1 MNIRIFPFLTR
12 LFDILNQILDKKFSP
27 MNYQTFQPNN
37 DLNSLIKCYWTLEVP
52 AEYSS
57 EKQRIVP
64 DGCME
69 LIFILGDDIKRY
81 TAESEFIIQPRA
93 IVVGQITEPFIIQ
106 PVGYVH
112 CFATRFYP
120 YGVANFIKTPLK
132 NLENK
137 ETPIAELFGPS
148 TAGELEQK
156 IIHAASTQQRIEIV
170 ETFLLN
176 KLNEKATIDR
186 IVKSTVDALMA
197 TNGSSPIKEIIKED
211 LSKRRQLERK
221 FLKQIGMS
229 PKQLGKVVRLQTAL
243 KLLLNQKSES
253 FTEIAYE
260 SEYYDQNHFIK
271 DFKEFTGITP
281 KEFLGKEQ
289 MILSSLFYTND

>member
-1 MNIRIFPFLTR
+1 
-12 LFDILNQILDKKFSP
+12 
-27 MNYQTFQPNN
+27 MNYQTFQPGN
-37 DLNSLIKCYWTLEVP
+37 DLNPLVKCHWTLEVP
-52 AEYSS
+52 AEFKS
-57 EKQRIVP
+57 EKQKIVP

-81 TAESEFIIQPRA
+81 TSETDYIIQPRS
-93 IVVGQITEPFIIQ
+93 IVVGQLTEPFTIQ

-112 CFATRFYP
+112 CFGTRFYP
-120 YGVANFIKTPLK
+120 YGMANFIPTPLK

-137 ETPIAELFGPS
+137 ETPIAALFGQA
-148 TAGELEQK
+148 TADALTQK
-156 IIHAASTQQRIEIV
+156 IIHAGSTAQRIELI
-170 ETFLLN
+170 EAFLQH
-176 KLNEKATIDR
+176 KLNEKTTIDH
-186 IVKSTVDALMA
+186 IVKSTVDALLE
-197 TNGSSPIKEIIKED
+197 TSGSTPIKTILKDD

-243 KLLLNQKSES
+243 KLLLDQKTGT

-271 DFKEFTGITP
+271 DFKEFTGTTP
-281 KEFLGKEQ
+281 KEFLADEQ
-289 MILSSLFYTND
+289 MLLSSLFYKPD

>member
-1 MNIRIFPFLTR
+1 MT
-12 LFDILNQILDKKFSP
+12 
-27 MNYQTFQPNN
+27 YHTFQPNR
-37 DLNSLIKCYWTLEVP
+37 DLDSLIKCYWTLEVQ
-52 AEYSS
+52 AEFNS
-57 EKQRIVP
+57 EKQRIIP

-69 LIFILGDDIKRY
+69 LIFILGDDIRRY
-81 TAESEFIIQPRA
+81 TSENEFIIQPRA
-93 IVVGQITEPFIIQ
+93 IVVGQITEPFTIQ

-120 YGVANFIKTPLK
+120 YGVTNFIKTPLK
-132 NLENK
+132 DLENK
-137 ETPIAELFGPS
+137 ETPIAEIFGQT
-148 TAGELEQK
+148 TANELEQQ
-156 IIHAASTQQRIEIV
+156 IIHAAGTQQRIEII

-176 KLNEKATIDR
+176 ILNEKATIDN
-186 IVKSTVDALMA
+186 IVKTTVDALLA
-197 TNGSSPIKEIIKED
+197 TSGSSPIKSILKED

-243 KLLLNQKSES
+243 KLLLNQQTET

-271 DFKEFTGITP
+271 DFKEFTGIRP
-281 KEFLGKEQ
+281 KDFLSDEQ
-289 MILSSLFYTND
+289 MILSSLFYAKD

>member
-1 MNIRIFPFLTR
+1 
-12 LFDILNQILDKKFSP
+12 
-27 MNYQTFQPNN
+27 MNYQTFQPNS

-52 AEYSS
+52 AEYNS

-81 TAESEFIIQPRA
+81 TSENEFIIQPRA
-93 IVVGQITEPFIIQ
+93 IVVGQITEPFTIQ

-120 YGVANFIKTPLK
+120 YGVANFIETPLK

-137 ETPIAELFGPS
+137 ETPIAELFGQT
-148 TAGELEQK
+148 TANELEQK
-156 IIHAASTQQRIEIV
+156 IIHATDTEQRIEII

-176 KLNEKATIDR
+176 KLNEKATVDN
-186 IVKSTVDALMA
+186 IVKSTVDALLA
-197 TNGSSPIKEIIKED
+197 TSGSSPIKAILKED

-221 FLKQIGMS
+221 FLKQIGIS

-243 KLLLNQKSES
+243 KLLLNQKTET

-281 KEFLGKEQ
+281 KEFLSDEQ

>member
-1 MNIRIFPFLTR
+1 
-12 LFDILNQILDKKFSP
+12 
-27 MNYQTFQPNN
+27 MNYQTYQPNAY
-37 DLNSLIKCYWTLEVP
+37 LNSLVKCFWTLEVP

-57 EKQRIVP
+57 EKQRIIP

-81 TAESEFIIQPRA
+81 TSEDEFIIQPRA
-93 IVVGQITEPFIIQ
+93 IVVGQITEPFTIQ

-120 YGVANFIKTPLK
+120 YGLANFIPTTLK

-137 ETPIAELFGPS
+137 ETPFADLLER
-148 TAGELEQK
+148 TAANDLEQK
-156 IIHAASTQQRIEIV
+156 IIHAADTQERIELI
-170 ETFLLN
+170 EAFLLN
-176 KLNEKATIDR
+176 KLNEKTTIDA

-197 TNGSSPIKEIIKED
+197 TSGSVPINAILKED
-211 LSKRRQLERK
+211 PSKRRQLERN
-221 FLKQIGMS
+221 FLKQIGVS
-229 PKQLGKVVRLQTAL
+229 PKQLGKMIRLQTAL
-243 KLLLNQKSES
+243 KLMLNQKTET

-271 DFKEFTGITP
+271 DFREFTGITP
-281 KEFLGKEQ
+281 REFLSDEQ
-289 MILSSLFYTND
+289 MRLSSIFYSKD